1 MRNYDHLVKINH
13 TQNWPYIPD
22 HSYRILIIGGS
33 GLGTTNM
40 LLNLIK
46 INDQI
51 LTKFIYTSKNHSN
64 QNISQKEERRRK
76 KVGIKKL
83 KNRKIYSQ
91 AIDDDYKNSEDYNPT
106 KKRKVL
112 IVFDDVIADMECNKN

>member
-64 QNISQKEERRRK
+64 QNIS
-76 KVGIKKL
+76 
-83 KNRKIYSQ
+83 
-91 AIDDDYKNSEDYNPT
+91 
-106 KKRKVL
+106 
-112 IVFDDVIADMECNKN
+112 